1 MYGSLD
7 NAAGDQA
14 GNMEEF
20 QYYNA
25 DADVGACIAGDH
37 WVSFL
42 IESNLLCP
50 PTRTSTPLV
59 YMYLGTTYVCREGV
73 PFS

>member
-1 MYGSLD
+1 MCKLRGDDDYLD

-14 GNMEEF
+14 GNTEEF

-25 DADVGACIAGDH
+25 DADVGACIGDH

-59 YMYLGTTYVCREGV
+59 YMYYVRM
-73 PFS
+73 P